1 MAVAFLKFLLP
12 PPLRKPLKNLNL
24 IPYQVPTFTTPPIH
38 VPNQQ
43 LFLRPFTYLRQ
54 LPRPRR
60 PRMPALKSV
69 IGRRQRRQ
77 QYCTCTDCQSK
88 RLLNRVPYWGSY
100 FKRSRVPYKGG
111 VQTVCKRKIHTDSRT
126 TDDGGTRFWT
136 RLRRALR
143 ATKVEWYPIPIGLGI
158 AYVAFAH
165 LRNMRER
172 GWQQPQDPN
181 TEGQPPRNIKN
192 RDDVK
197 IHGPWQ
203 VYVLSTLPLRSIS
216 RLWGKFNAIEL
227 PVFMRA
233 PGYKLYSWIFG
244 CRLDELKEPDLT
256 KYRNLA
262 EFFARELR
270 EGARIVDSSAD
281 LVYSRSVFADVRYL
295 PQTVQSSTLEK
306 SKAVES
312 NKSKV
317 SHTPSTP
324 S

>member
-1 MAVAFLKFLLP
+1 MATAFLKFLLP
-12 PPLRKPLKNLNL
+12 PPLRRSLKNLNL
-24 IPYQVPTFTTPPIH
+24 LPYQVPTFAAPPIH

-77 QYCTCTDCQSK
+77 YCTCADCQSK
-88 RLLNRVPYWGSY
+88 RLLNRVPYLPSYFRRSRLPVSY
-100 FKRSRVPYKGG
+100 FKNGP
-111 VQTVCKRKIHTDSRT
+111 QTVCKRKLHTDR
-126 TDDGGTRFWT
+126 TDDLDKGGRFWT

-143 ATKVEWYPIPIGLGI
+143 STRVEWYPIPIGLGI

-165 LRNMRER
+165 LRKMRER
-172 GWQQPQDPN
+172 GWQQPDGGDNQ
-181 TEGQPPRNIKN
+181 QSPRNIKN
-192 RDDVK
+192 RDEVK

-216 RLWGKFNAIEL
+216 RIWGKFNAIEL
-227 PVFMRA
+227 PVFLRA

-262 EFFARELR
+262 EFFARELK
-270 EGARIVDSSAD
+270 EGARIIDTSAD
-281 LVYSRSVFADVRYL
+281 LVSLSIDRG
-295 PQTVQSSTLEK
+295 
-306 SKAVES
+306 
-312 NKSKV
+312 
-317 SHTPSTP
+317 
-324 S
+324 